1 MTMPRALTFLPT
13 KAPLLGHSNLDT
25 ILPWKYRHDCMNKMR
40 SI

>member
-13 KAPLLGHSNLDT
+13 KAPLLGHGYLDT
-25 ILPWKYRHDCMNKMR
+25 ILPWKYRNNCMNKMG